1 MEKDIES
8 YLRKRVKAAGGLA
21 LKLVCPGCTGVP
33 DRLILLPGGRAYF
46 AETKDTGE
54 LALQRVRTLME
65 NLEPGL
71 APCPFC
77 GARAVVRGIFRY
89 ASPGAMVE
97 CPRCHCG
104 TPALIPGH
112 DYLTGESE
120 TLERTA

>member
-1 MEKDIES
+1 MNWHFDEVKPGMQEMEW
-8 YLRKRVKAAGGLA
+8 LG
-21 LKLVCPGCTGVP
+21 
-33 DRLILLPGGRAYF
+33 
-46 AETKDTGE
+46 GE
-54 LALQRVRTLME
+54 LALQRVRALME

-120 TLERTA
+120 TLEKCVKKAAARWNRRTEVKTA